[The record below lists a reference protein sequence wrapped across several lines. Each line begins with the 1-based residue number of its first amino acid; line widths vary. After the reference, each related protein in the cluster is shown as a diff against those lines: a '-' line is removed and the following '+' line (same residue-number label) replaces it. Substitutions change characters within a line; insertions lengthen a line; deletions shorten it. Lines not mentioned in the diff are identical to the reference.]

1 MNLEK
6 IVGKNFQDTFE
17 TCKRSFISA
26 FSICMTVLS
35 NCCTLCNFDFALAL
49 AEKKNWTGSNIIF
62 VSVNSLCL
70 YDRRVVGTLMH
81 WRQIIAGY

>member
-62 VSVNSLCL
+62 VSVNSYVYMIEELLVPWCTE
-70 YDRRVVGTLMH
+70 DK
-81 WRQIIAGY
+81 